1 MRFNEFKGQVAQ
13 LSSEETLWPRHEF
26 SYSPLRRLNSMGE
39 LGTALVTSA
48 VILIGVVVLL
58 VIVSRIAV
66 NRGEVAMR
74 EDAKQAG
81 KTH

>member
-1 MRFNEFKGQVAQ
+1 
-13 LSSEETLWPRHEF
+13 
-26 SYSPLRRLNSMGE
+26 MGE